1 MLGLECEI
9 GLSHLDGLTND
20 NREETDNVEHEQQA
34 FDQRKLLSQSSVEE
48 DGKGSD
54 RNDQESSMPRS
65 LAFQRVFL
73 VVKRNQPLDD
83 SSTQE
88 RDGANR
94 SLPASETKPADDV
107 RQEALEPRR

>member
-20 NREETDNVEHEQQA
+20 DRKETDDVEHEQQT
-34 FDQRKLLSQSSVEE
+34 FDQGKLLSQSSIEE
-48 DGKGSD
+48 DGKSSD
-54 RNDQESSMPRS
+54 RDNQESSMPRS

-73 VVKRNQPLDD
+73 VVKRNQSLDD

-88 RDGANR
+88 SDGADR